1 MIGEIAAVGSALCW
15 AISANFYT
23 KALSER
29 QIGVI
34 AANAI
39 RCIPG
44 TLILGGIAL
53 FSGEFYFLKNVGY
66 LPLLFIF
73 LGTLIGLGI
82 GDSLY
87 FKTLRY
93 IGASRTVPITC
104 IYPLFTILF
113 TFLFLK
119 EQVTLLVIG
128 GAITIAVGIWMI
140 SKREHKEQNR
150 NMRLG
155 ILLGILTAILWGSGM
170 IFFKSALEY
179 VSPFLAAVLRLVILT
194 PLLLV
199 FCSLKSSERKWLI
212 NLDPR
217 LWLLLGAA
225 GALALALGGTLFFYG
240 LDLIGTT
247 RAVPL
252 SSVAPLFTPILA
264 TLWLK
269 EKITLKT
276 LAGIILTTF
285 GIILVA
291 IA

>member
-1 MIGEIAAVGSALCW
+1 
-15 AISANFYT
+15 
-23 KALSER
+23 
-29 QIGVI
+29 
-34 AANAI
+34 
-39 RCIPG
+39 
-44 TLILGGIAL
+44 
-53 FSGEFYFLKNVGY
+53 
-66 LPLLFIF
+66 
-73 LGTLIGLGI
+73 
-82 GDSLY
+82 
-87 FKTLRY
+87 
-93 IGASRTVPITC
+93 
-104 IYPLFTILF
+104 
-113 TFLFLK
+113 
-119 EQVTLLVIG
+119 
-128 GAITIAVGIWMI
+128 MI